1 MTKPGAKLTIAKA
14 TAKALRKGLAVKVE
28 VPGKGRVTVTATV
41 GGRKV
46 ASGRATAKKAGTVTV
61 KLSKVKKSL
70 KGKTLTLK
78 LTFSGTVVTKTL
90 KVR

>member
-1 MTKPGAKLTIAKA
+1 MK
-14 TAKALRKGLAVKVE
+14 
-28 VPGKGRVTVTATV
+28 VTVPVAGQGDSVTRSV
-41 GGRKV
+41 NGRKV

-61 KLSKVKKSL
+61 KLSKVRKSL

-78 LTFSGTVVTKTL
+78 LRSTATATTKTL